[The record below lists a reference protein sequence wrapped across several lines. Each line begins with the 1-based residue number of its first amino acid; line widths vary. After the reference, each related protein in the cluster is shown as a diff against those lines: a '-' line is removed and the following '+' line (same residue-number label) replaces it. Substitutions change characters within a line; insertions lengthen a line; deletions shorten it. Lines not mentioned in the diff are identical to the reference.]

1 MADSIYLHRAVFLD
15 RDGTINTE
23 VDYLS
28 SVKDLRLI
36 KNTAKAI
43 RILNQNQ
50 IKVIIVTNQSGISR
64 GLFSIDDLDRV
75 HNELKRRLR
84 RNGAHIDAI
93 YYCPHHPDEK
103 CSCRKPK
110 KGMFEK
116 AAKDFDLKLNKCYI
130 VGDKLADIKVAHNIF
145 AMGILVRTG
154 YGRSEQNKLKD
165 ADIVPA
171 HIAENLYEAVKWI
184 IKNINREKCSPNK
197 S

>member
-1 MADSIYLHRAVFLD
+1 MTDNIYSRRAVFLD

-23 VDYLS
+23 VDYLK
-28 SVKDLRLI
+28 SVKELMLI

-64 GLFSIDDLDRV
+64 GLFSIDDLDNV

-84 RNGAHIDAI
+84 RNGAYIDAI
-93 YYCPHHPDEK
+93 YYCPHHPDEE

-110 KGMFEK
+110 KGMFK
-116 AAKDFDLKLNKCYI
+116 LAAKDFDLKLNKCYI
-130 VGDKLADIKVAHNIF
+130 IGDKLTDIRAAYNIS
-145 AMGILVRTG
+145 ATGILVRTG
-154 YGRSEQNKLKD
+154 YGKSEQNKLKE
-165 ADIVPA
+165 VGVMPE

-184 IKNINREKCSPNK
+184 IKNLNREKNE
-197 S
+197 

>member
-1 MADSIYLHRAVFLD
+1 MTDNIYSHRAVFLD
-15 RDGTINTE
+15 RDGTINAE

-36 KNTAKAI
+36 KNTEKAI

-50 IKVIIVTNQSGISR
+50 IKVIIVTNQSGVSR
-64 GLFSIDDLDRV
+64 GIFSIDDLDNV
-75 HNELKRRLR
+75 HNELKRRLLR
-84 RNGAHIDAI
+84 KGAYIDAI

-130 VGDKLADIKVAHNIF
+130 VGDKLTDIKAAHNIS
-145 AMGILVRTG
+145 AKGILVKTG
-154 YGRSEQNKLKD
+154 YGRLEQNKLREGG
-165 ADIVPA
+165 IESE
-171 HIAENLYEAVKWI
+171 HIAENLHDAVKWI
-184 IKNINREKCSPNK
+184 INNINREKND
-197 S
+197 

>member
-1 MADSIYLHRAVFLD
+1 MTDSIYSHRAVFLD
-15 RDGTINTE
+15 RDGTVNTE

-36 KNTAKAI
+36 KNAAKAI
-43 RILNQNQ
+43 RILNQNKV
-50 IKVIIVTNQSGISR
+50 KVIIVTNQSGISR
-64 GLFSIDDLDRV
+64 GIFSIDDLNNV

-116 AAKDFDLKLNKCYI
+116 AAKDFDLKLNKCYV
-130 VGDKLADIKVAHNIF
+130 VGDKLTDIKAAHNIS
-145 AMGILVRTG
+145 AKGILVRTG
-154 YGRSEQNKLKD
+154 YGKLEQNKLMD
-165 ADIVPA
+165 ADIIPD
-171 HIAENLYEAVKWI
+171 HIAENLYDAVEWI
-184 IKNINREKCSPNK
+184 IGNIS
-197 S
+197 SFIYL